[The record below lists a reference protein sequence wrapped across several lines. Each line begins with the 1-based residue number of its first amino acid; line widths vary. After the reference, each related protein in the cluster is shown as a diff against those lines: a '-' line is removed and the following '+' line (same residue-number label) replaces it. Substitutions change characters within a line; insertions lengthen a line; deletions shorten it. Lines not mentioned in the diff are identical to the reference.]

1 MRSKRKWMH
10 IDRANEIAMAPKA
23 APAADP
29 VSSPGLVCV
38 LASRTPAR
46 CASFRAGRAR
56 NAGLHRFMGQVI
68 DVTAVFPLRHAAI
81 VVTTG
86 VSVAHTMRVT
96 NEERPDL
103 LLDTKIDHTSCGFVA

>member
-1 MRSKRKWMH
+1 MH
-10 IDRANEIAMAPKA
+10 IGRADEVAMANKA
-23 APAADP
+23 AAAARPISAFGFVFVPAN
-29 VSSPGLVCV
+29 
-38 LASRTPAR
+38 RTSAR
-46 CASFRAGRAR
+46 CASFGAGEAR
-56 NAGLHRFMGQVI
+56 NVGSFAFMREVI
-68 DVTAVFPLRHAAI
+68 NVTAVFPLRHAAI